1 MKFTTTTQELMLEK
15 GSGYAGIDL
24 TGWSIIPYNGNGKSY
39 ANRNLSGII
48 TDQLNGYG
56 TVFSPILNL
65 QNGSP
70 DGIALVNPS
79 GKVINF

>member
-1 MKFTTTTQELMLEK
+1 MEPM
-15 GSGYAGIDL
+15 
-24 TGWSIIPYNGNGKSY
+24 GKVT
-39 ANRNLSGII
+39 RQLNLSGII

-70 DGIALVNPS
+70 DGSISKPWW
-79 GKVINF
+79 KVIQF